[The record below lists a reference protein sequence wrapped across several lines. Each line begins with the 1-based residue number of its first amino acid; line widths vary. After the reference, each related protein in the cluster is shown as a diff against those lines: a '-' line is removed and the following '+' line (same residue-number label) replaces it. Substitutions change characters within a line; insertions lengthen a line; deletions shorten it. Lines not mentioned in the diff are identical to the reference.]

1 MLTANAAGWAALAV
15 FVLLAGLMY
24 LSVKGA

>member
-1 MLTANAAGWAALAV
+1 MQRANLAGWAALVV